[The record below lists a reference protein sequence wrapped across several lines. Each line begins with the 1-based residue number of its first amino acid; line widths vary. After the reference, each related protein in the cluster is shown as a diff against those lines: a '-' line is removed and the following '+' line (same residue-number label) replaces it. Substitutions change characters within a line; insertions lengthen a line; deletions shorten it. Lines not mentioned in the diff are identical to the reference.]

1 MKLTKTTYILLFS
14 IMIGLIA
21 RISLFPS
28 IPPELN
34 RDEAALGYNAYSILK
49 TGSDEW
55 GARFPITFR
64 SFGDYKLP
72 GYIYTL
78 VPFIAT
84 FGLTPLAVRLPSLFA
99 GIALIPLAYF
109 FTVRLTKNKNIG
121 YATAFRLAISPWA
134 IHYSRVGFEANLA
147 LALLIGGV
155 IPLLSKEVPW
165 KWFLFSLVC
174 LFVSFMTYNTPLI
187 LFPFILGALCMWKF
201 LSYRQSFL
209 LLLVGI
215 ISFALILPATRGKGT
230 ITVFSDQNLGELRRA
245 GRMQDSS
252 IIGRI
257 QYSPFIFYLP
267 TVTKNYLA
275 TFSPSFL
282 VTQGGRNPWHQP
294 SGASHMTWPLY
305 FASLFGVVVLIFTK
319 RKGKGVILSLVVIAP
334 IASSITTDAPHAT
347 RSLLFFFM
355 LVVCAGVGLEK
366 IFRYKKIL
374 GIVMLGALLTGF
386 FTYMRTYLVYFPAH
400 PQQEWNTGISLAI
413 QQAESIRK
421 NDEVIT
427 IVGDTHYSYIYP
439 LFALHQ
445 DPGELRKTEKTYG
458 KDVLGFTPVQSFSHY
473 RFVESLEKAPIHN
486 IIIFQKDP
494 LTFAIART
502 DGYGKISK

>member
-1 MKLTKTTYILLFS
+1 
-14 IMIGLIA
+14 MIGLIA

-121 YATAFRLAISPWA
+121 YATAFLLAISPWA

>member
-1 MKLTKTTYILLFS
+1 MKFTKTTYILIFC
-14 IMIGLIA
+14 IIIGLVA
-21 RISLFPS
+21 RVALFPS

-55 GARFPITFR
+55 GVRFPVTFR

-78 VPFIAT
+78 VPFIAA
-84 FGLTPLAVRLPSLFA
+84 FGLTPLAVRLPSLLA
-99 GIALIPLAYF
+99 GVVLIPLAYF
-109 FTVRLTKNKNIG
+109 FAVRLTKNKNIG
-121 YATAFRLAISPWA
+121 YATAFLLAISPWA

-147 LALLIGGV
+147 LTLLIGGI
-155 IPLLSKEVPW
+155 IPFLSKEVPW
-165 KWFLFSLVC
+165 KLFLFSLVC

-187 LFPFILGALCMWKF
+187 LFPFILGVLCMWKF

-294 SGASHMTWPLY
+294 SG
-305 FASLFGVVVLIFTK
+305 
-319 RKGKGVILSLVVIAP
+319 
-334 IASSITTDAPHAT
+334 
-347 RSLLFFFM
+347 
-355 LVVCAGVGLEK
+355 
-366 IFRYKKIL
+366 
-374 GIVMLGALLTGF
+374 
-386 FTYMRTYLVYFPAH
+386 
-400 PQQEWNTGISLAI
+400 
-413 QQAESIRK
+413 
-421 NDEVIT
+421 
-427 IVGDTHYSYIYP
+427 
-439 LFALHQ
+439 
-445 DPGELRKTEKTYG
+445 
-458 KDVLGFTPVQSFSHY
+458 
-473 RFVESLEKAPIHN
+473 
-486 IIIFQKDP
+486 
-494 LTFAIART
+494 
-502 DGYGKISK
+502 